1 MPLRA
6 DRLIQ
11 RGVDQDTFGRHDHR
25 RVTVDDDPQR
35 RSLDQQKRVEQVSE
49 MVLAAK
55 MLRRVRHKAIGVAE

>member
-25 RVTVDDDPQR
+25 RLTVE
-35 RSLDQQKRVEQVSE
+35 LVE
-49 MVLAAK
+49 L
-55 MLRRVRHKAIGVAE
+55 IGITGHADRERP